1 MKTVVAI
8 YTALALVED
17 TKKLFAEIVPDCRLI
32 NIVDD
37 SLIPDVMNAG
47 QVTGSVA
54 RRLLDYYRDAEEA
67 GADLI
72 LNTCS
77 SVGEVADMGRRVAG
91 VPIIKID
98 DAMTAKAVEMGK
110 TVGVIA
116 TVATTLG
123 PTVRLVRSQAE
134 KIDKEIKIVEGLA
147 GSAFQALLAGRPEE
161 HDAILLQT
169 AKDLAAQVDVI
180 VLAQG
185 SMARMEA
192 KLAAETGKPVL
203 ASPRLAVEAVRDVL
217 KGAMQ

>member
-17 TKKLFAEIVPDCRLI
+17 TKKLFTEIIPDCRLI

-47 QVTGSVA
+47 QVTGSIA
-54 RRLLDYYRDAEEA
+54 RRLLDYYRAAEEA
-67 GADLI
+67 GADVI

-98 DAMTAKAVEMGK
+98 DAMTAQAVEMGK
-110 TVGVIA
+110 TIGVIA

-123 PTVRLVRSQAE
+123 PTVRLIRSQAQ
-134 KIDKEIKIVEGLA
+134 KIDKNIKIVEGLA
-147 GSAFQALLAGRPEE
+147 SSALQALLAGRPEE
-161 HDAILLQT
+161 HDAVLLQT
-169 AKDLAAQVDVI
+169 AKDLAGKVDVI

-185 SMARMEA
+185 SMARMQA

-203 ASPRLAVEAVRDVL
+203 ASPRLAVEAVRDML